1 MKAIVNAPP
10 PKDRSEVRSFLGL
23 AQFCAKFIPNFAA
36 ITSPLWDLT
45 GDVEW
50 KWTESEK
57 NAFREVKSCLTR
69 APVMA
74 YFTPG
79 LPTRI
84 VTDASPV
91 GLSAILEQK
100 QSDGEYRPVYYA
112 SRKLTDTKSRYSQFE
127 REALRVYWACKR
139 LGWSS
144 KYSQTTNRWSPF
156 WALSLSPHPQGS
168 SAGFYSSSS
177 IVTLLRIFRARRTG
191 QIF

>member
-1 MKAIVNAPP
+1 M
-10 PKDRSEVRSFLGL
+10 
-23 AQFCAKFIPNFAA
+23 
-36 ITSPLWDLT
+36 T
-45 GDVEW
+45 
-50 KWTESEK
+50 
-57 NAFREVKSCLTR
+57 
-69 APVMA
+69 

-91 GLSAILEQK
+91 GLGAILEQK

-112 SRKLTDTKSRYSQFE
+112 SRKLTDTESRYSQFE
-127 REALRVYWACKR
+127 REAKGSTCMS
-139 LGWSS
+139 LGSSS

-156 WALSLSPHPQGS
+156 WALSRSPHPQGS